1 MLVWSWCAGHIQFM
15 RNQIWSSRSHRWSN
29 EYRILT
35 GFHNHEHLFQMNMD
49 DLCTSESIMVPMSP
63 EKKILIL
70 IYKNFHLSPFLSIQ
84 HLLGVPPYIFHDLWY
99 LRSLRLHLEST
110 PWGPNHSCPENTS
123 LSAKVSKILPR
134 GTTTG
139 FQGRNQGITGRFLGK
154 SKVEIYQNLP
164 YGSHATLQSLIPSG
178 RH

>member
-1 MLVWSWCAGHIQFM
+1 MLGISSSWGIKYDQVDHIGDQMNIEYSLDFIIMNTSFRWTWTIYVHQSQSWCQCL
-15 RNQIWSSRSHRWSN
+15 R
-29 EYRILT
+29 
-35 GFHNHEHLFQMNMD
+35 
-49 DLCTSESIMVPMSP
+49 
-63 EKKILIL
+63 KKIL

-99 LRSLRLHLEST
+99 LWSLRLHLEST
-110 PWGPNHSCPENTS
+110 PWGPDHSCPENTS